1 MPEDIHET
9 IIIELYSLLSLLLC
23 EAGLKR
29 SIFAV
34 KVSPFSGEYSGVQ
47 RRGSMPLAEEG
58 MQTTTRS

>member
-1 MPEDIHET
+1 MPEEIHET

-34 KVSPFSGEYSGVQ
+34 KVSPFGGEYGGG
-47 RRGSMPLAEEG
+47 RGAVECQLAEEG